1 MQKTKEN
8 LIKIIE
14 FYLKNMLLISRE
26 LQYRKQLCNT
36 TSVVCINKLY
46 APIPFEE
53 LESIYNSISLT
64 IKEYAGE
71 KADYIELRYKNKC
84 TYDVICGLMN
94 KKRSTIFA
102 LGNEILDE
110 ILFNILLDDNS
121 RTHILNANI
130 KSYFFN

>member
-1 MQKTKEN
+1 MQKTKED

-26 LQYRKQLCNT
+26 LQYRKQRLE
-36 TSVVCINKLY
+36 TSSPVCINKLY
-46 APIPFEE
+46 VPIPFAE
-53 LESIYNSISLT
+53 LESIHNSINLT
-64 IKEYAGE
+64 IKEYNGE

-110 ILFNILLDDNS
+110 ILFNILLDDS
-121 RTHILNANI
+121 TRAHILRANT